1 MEEQLKLLFA
11 NILNIETSKIT
22 NDLKMGD
29 VSNWD
34 SLGHLNLITA
44 IEEEFNIFFS
54 NDEILE
60 LNSFEKFCDLLI
72 TKI

>member
-11 NILNIETSKIT
+11 NTLNIETSKIT

-54 NDEILE
+54 NDEIVE
-60 LNSFEKFCDLLI
+60 LNSFENFYDLLI

>member
-29 VSNWD
+29 VSTWD

-60 LNSFEKFCDLLI
+60 LNSFEKFYDLLI

>member
-1 MEEQLKLLFA
+1 MEEQLKSLFA
-11 NILNIETSKIT
+11 NILNIEKNKIK
-22 NDLKMGD
+22 NDLKIGD
-29 VSNWD
+29 IASWD
-34 SLGHLNLITA
+34 SLGHLNLITG

-60 LNSFEKFCDLLI
+60 LNSFEKFHDLLI

>member
-60 LNSFEKFCDLLI
+60 LNSFEKFYDLLI

>member
-1 MEEQLKLLFA
+1 MEEQLKLLFLFT
-11 NILNIETSKIT
+11 LNIETSKIT

-44 IEEEFNIFFS
+44 IEEEINIFFS

-60 LNSFEKFCDLLI
+60 LNSFEKFYDLLI